1 MVAAAFLF
9 RATGW
14 LYRVA
19 GWLYKVAA
27 ASSITCSASGW
38 LHHAESSHWCSLR
51 WESMA
56 TVTYVEHKA
65 DVAGQSGPSG

>member
-1 MVAAAFLF
+1 M
-9 RATGW
+9 
-14 LYRVA
+14 YRVA
-19 GWLYKVAA
+19 GCSYRVAA